1 MAWHY
6 LPKNDSTRR
15 FSRIVSVGV
24 DLVNDSRVGSD
35 GFTFIRAEKI
45 SARTCT
51 IRDNK
56 VTRQSHKIFFTP
68 QKFWTWLL
76 DLGKDKKAITLWCA
90 DSQSTLPTIG
100 TWQAIGLEQYKIKWS
115 DCLESESGED
125 VDAEKVKTGIVILSG
140 PPTVIVGKLASGAML
155 RILDVG
161 NFAGYDRDKHSWH
174 IKSTLAGIEREPE
187 CDEDT
192 DCTCAKQSRWVL
204 ETAVAI
210 NQWIAEHDLGMQR
223 WTIAGQALACY
234 RHRFNSHD
242 IVIHDENAVRDFE
255 AKSFYG
261 GRIACFYVGPI
272 SPPNELFSKST
283 YVETNP
289 MRIVP
294 ISPVWKLD
302 CNSLYPSV
310 MQQCTFPRK
319 LLDWRL
325 GTGTYSDL
333 LALDH
338 RHTIAEVLID
348 SPVVEFPVRH
358 NGEPLYLRGS
368 FATVL
373 AGEELMHAKQL
384 GVIKGCRSWAV
395 YDCAPI
401 FTNYVDFCWQHR
413 FVALLSNDHA
423 KAYLWKAMMNSL
435 FGKFAQRNVGWVVCP
450 NVIVPSPWT
459 QWVDYDPVIDSV
471 RAYRSIGW
479 VAQAAQF
486 QGYAAHA
493 FVAIAAFVTA
503 AARRKMDMYRQQAG
517 AGNYYYQ
524 GVDSLHVSDRGLA
537 NLEAAGAIDENAL
550 GKLRIVSRH
559 TNARYQ
565 GQHYY
570 TLDGVI
576 TCAGRKSSAVQ
587 LADGEWEQIET
598 QHLDCQVHGPEMD
611 SVRRSRVKR
620 RWFGRDTTGSV
631 NQFGWCEPLSFA
643 QLFTPKK

>member
-1 MAWHY
+1 MWRR
-6 LPKNDSTRR
+6 LPYNASTRR

-24 DLVNDSRVGSD
+24 DLVNDTRQGSD
-35 GFTFIRAEKI
+35 GFTFLRAEKI
-45 SARTCT
+45 SARSAT

-56 VTRQSHKIFFTP
+56 VTRQSHKIFDTP
-68 QKFWTWLL
+68 QKFWSWLI
-76 DLGKDKKAITLWCA
+76 GIGSDKKAITLWCA

-115 DCLESESGED
+115 DCMEGNGGED
-125 VDAEKVKTGIVILSG
+125 VDPSKVKTGIVILTG
-140 PPTVIVGKLASGAML
+140 PPTVIVGKLMSGAML

-161 NFAGYDRDKHSWH
+161 NFAGYDREKHSWYL
-174 IKSTLAGIEREPE
+174 KSSLNGIEREPDCE
-187 CDEDT
+187 EDT
-192 DCTCAKQSRWVL
+192 DCNCARQSKWVL

-242 IVIHDENAVRDFE
+242 IICHDESDVRDLE
-255 AKSFYG
+255 SKGYYG

-272 SPPNELFSKST
+272 GPPSQLFEKGN
-283 YVETNP
+283 YAETNP

-310 MQQCTFPRK
+310 MRDGMFPRR
-319 LLDWRL
+319 LLDWRI

-333 LALDH
+333 LSLDH

-348 SPVVEFPVRH
+348 SPVVEFPIRH
-358 NGEPLYLRGS
+358 NGEPLYVRGQFS
-368 FATVL
+368 TVL
-373 AGEELMHAKQL
+373 AGEELYHAKQL
-384 GVIKGCRSWAV
+384 GVIKGCRSWAT
-395 YDCAPI
+395 YDCTPI
-401 FTNYVDFCWQHR
+401 FQNYVEFCWQYR
-413 FVALLSNDHA
+413 LMALLQSNHA
-423 KAYLWKAMMNSL
+423 MAYLWKAMLNSL
-435 FGKFAQRNVGWVVCP
+435 SGKFAQRTIGWVVCP
-450 NVIVPSPWT
+450 NVVVPAPWT
-459 QWVDYDPVIDSV
+459 QWVDYDPAVDAV

-479 VAQAAQF
+479 VAQVAQL
-486 QGYAAHA
+486 QGYADHA

-503 AARRKMDMYRQQAG
+503 AARRKMDQYRQLAG

-537 NLEAAGAIDENAL
+537 NLEAAGAIDETGL

-559 TNARYQ
+559 TNSRYQ

-576 TCAGRKSSAVQ
+576 TCAGRKSSAIQ
-587 LADGEWEQIET
+587 MSDGDWEQIET
-598 QHLDCQVHGPEMD
+598 QSLDCQVHGPEMD
-611 SVRRSRVKR
+611 SVRRAKVKR
-620 RWFGRDTTGSV
+620 TWLGKDTTGRV
-631 NQFGWCEPLSFA
+631 NQFGWCESLTFQDLFA
-643 QLFTPKK
+643 AKK